1 MKFTDIFA
9 NAEWVTCSPECTSP
23 LIRGKFVISSPEKA
37 EITICGLGFFRLW
50 INGHEV
56 SEDKL
61 VPVASQYCERDT
73 KSFGYPVNDTLSYR
87 TYAVRYDISH
97 LVVDGENDIR
107 VILGCG
113 WFSQKRRNAEGNTS
127 YGDIK
132 LCYKIDIS
140 DTLSNTHHFVSD
152 KKLEWR
158 QSRIIDN
165 NIYHG
170 ETHDMSL
177 ADELTASSGF
187 EPVLPAPCHES
198 EFYIQDCPAD
208 RVVRTITPKKLCD
221 IGEYSIY
228 DMGENISGYPVIT
241 AIEDNADILVRCSE
255 ELNSDMTLNFDSCGW
270 DRQIQQDRYINVKNG
285 DECMPWFTWHGF
297 RYFELSRNAEPLRCE
312 VVNSD
317 CAVTSSF
324 ECDNDILN
332 TLYTAYIR
340 TQLSNMHSGVP
351 SDCPHIERLGYTGDG
366 QLCCE
371 SAMMLTDSRR
381 FYRKWLEDISDCQ
394 DIHSGHVQHTA
405 PFMGGGGGPAGWGGA
420 IVIVPYIYYKM
431 YGDRTVLNRFLPKML
446 KYFDYLDSRS
456 CCDIVWREE
465 DGGWCLGDWC
475 PPEDIAICEPFVNT
489 ALYAKQ
495 LMIAAEIAEILG
507 ENAIARELT
516 EKCEDKKAALCRAY
530 YSPQTQQFI
539 GNVQGADSFAL
550 DIGLG
555 TKKTEEKLVKKYSCA
570 NCYDT
575 GIFATDILTRIL
587 FERGYQDTAF
597 NLLTSTG
604 KGSFYN
610 MFKQGATT
618 LWENWDGERSHS
630 HPMFGAVTRYLF
642 SFILGITQEH
652 ASAGYEKILIAPEI
666 PEKLGSASGYIT
678 TVQGKISV
686 SFVKSDKKISFD
698 ITVPKSAK
706 FVFNENEYVLQ
717 SGENHFEF

>member
-1 MKFTDIFA
+1 MNFCEMFA
-9 NAEWVTCSPECTSP
+9 DAKWVTCSPECTSP
-23 LIRGKFVISSPEKA
+23 VIKDRFAVSSPDKA

-50 INGHEV
+50 INGREV

-61 VPVASQYCERDT
+61 VPVFSQYCERDT
-73 KSFGYPVNDTLSYR
+73 KSFGYPINDTLSYR
-87 TYAVRYDISH
+87 TYAVKYDISH
-97 LVVDGENDIR
+97 LVIDGENDIR

-113 WFSQKRRNAEGNTS
+113 WFSQERHTYEGNAT
-127 YGDIK
+127 YGNIK

-140 DTLSNTHHFVSD
+140 DTFGKTHRFVSD
-152 KKLEWR
+152 ETLKWR
-158 QSRIIDN
+158 QSRITDN

-177 ADELTASSGF
+177 ADELTASDGF
-187 EPVLPAPCHES
+187 EPVILAPCHES

-208 RVVRTITPKKLCD
+208 RVVRTIMPKKLCD
-221 IGEYSIY
+221 IGESSIY
-228 DMGENISGYPVIT
+228 DMGENISGYPVVT
-241 AIEDNADILVRCSE
+241 ATRDNADILVRCSE
-255 ELNSDMTLNFDSCGW
+255 ELNEDMTLNFDSCGW
-270 DRQIQQDRYINVKNG
+270 EGQIQQDRYINVKKG

-317 CAVTSSF
+317 CPVTSSF

-332 TLYTAYIR
+332 TLYSAYIR

-371 SAMMLTDSRR
+371 AAMMLTDSRR
-381 FYRKWLEDISDCQ
+381 FYRKWLEDISDSQ

-420 IVIVPYIYYKM
+420 IVVVPYMYYKM
-431 YGDRTVLNRFLPKML
+431 YADKSVLRQFLPKML

-456 CCDIVWREE
+456 CGGIVWREE
-465 DGGWCLGDWC
+465 EGGWCLGDWC

-495 LMIAAEIAEILG
+495 LMLAAEVAEILG
-507 ENAIARELT
+507 ESTLARELS
-516 EKCEDKKAALCRAY
+516 ERCDDKKAALCRAY
-530 YSPQTQQFI
+530 YSPQTEQFI
-539 GNVQGADSFAL
+539 GNIQGADCFAL

-555 TKKTEEKLVKKYSCA
+555 TKKTEEKLVKKYASA
-570 NCYDT
+570 DSYDT
-575 GIFATDILTRIL
+575 GIFATDILTRVL
-587 FERGYQDTAF
+587 FERGCKDIAF
-597 NLLTSTG
+597 SLLTSKG

-610 MFKQGATT
+610 MFKHGATT

-642 SFILGITQEH
+642 SFILGITQERS
-652 ASAGYEKILIAPEI
+652 SAGYESILIAPEI
-666 PEKLGSASGYIT
+666 PEKLGRASGHIT

-686 SFVKSDKKISFD
+686 SFVKSGDNIRFD
-698 ITVPKSAK
+698 IAVPKCGK
-706 FVFNENEYVLQ
+706 FIFNGSEHALHE
-717 SGENHFEF
+717 GENHFEF